1 VIDGVLPS
9 NGEEIFLIACP
20 VGIVLANEAR

>member
-9 NGEEIFLIACP
+9 NGEEMFLFACP
-20 VGIVLANEAR
+20 VEIVLANEAR